1 MGPDNFDPVVE
12 EIKQWWDSIDDASW
26 SFDEIIGQKPEHS
39 PIQLPRSVSATANVN
54 PLDDLIIVTATATL
68 TLETAVGCGGR
79 EHTLILNAAS
89 ATLTIA
95 CTGSETLGGAST
107 KATSTRYT
115 GYRVKSDGTNWQVV
129 QMDLATVIGTLAIAN
144 GGTGATTAS
153 AAWKALSVSQT
164 PLPLKNWGG
173 MNFDGSTDYL
183 DTNALTGIADG
194 KKGSIV
200 WKVRFANA
208 ASAVEALIFNTGGTL
223 GLSRSATGN
232 IAIVAENA
240 AGTTILSVGT
250 SGTPCSAAG
259 TYLIMAS
266 WDMATAASGRLYVD
280 QVSNYA
286 ETTFTND
293 TIDYT
298 VTEYAIGGTAAG
310 GSLFAGDNYVVWFD
324 ATSNLE
330 FNTES
335 VRRKFVDSNG
345 VMVYMGANGELP
357 TGTAPILFLAYDPY
371 TSWGRNRGSAT
382 SAFVTNGTP
391 AAATTALSGQVFD
404 REDVGIPITVTADY
418 TVDDSD
424 VTIIN
429 NRAATNTLTLPNAA
443 LYKGR
448 KLRIL
453 TIQAQTVVSASSNV
467 IPVAGGAAGT
477 AILAG
482 VDGAFCTLQAGIDG
496 NWQIIA

>member
-1 MGPDNFDPVVE
+1 M
-12 EIKQWWDSIDDASW
+12 KQWWGSIDDASW
-26 SFDEIIGQKPEHS
+26 AFDELIGQKPEHS
-39 PIQLPRSVSATANVN
+39 PIHLPRSVSATANVN

-79 EHTLILNAAS
+79 EHTFILNAAS
-89 ATLTIA
+89 ATMTIA

-115 GYRVKSDGTNWQVV
+115 GYRVKSDGTNWQVI

-164 PLPLKNWGG
+164 PLPLKSWGG
-173 MNFDGSTDYL
+173 KKFDGSTDYL
-183 DTNALTGIADG
+183 DTNALTGIVDS
-194 KKGSIV
+194 KKFTWVGIF
-200 WKVRFANA
+200 RHGGA
-208 ASAVEALIFNTGGTL
+208 ASASETYHSSTGVTFQINRT
-223 GLSRSATGN
+223 STGK
-232 IAIVAENA
+232 IQVLAENA
-240 AGTTILSVGT
+240 AGTVILSQISTGT
-250 SGTPCSAAG
+250 PASSSGTYVVMISAD
-259 TYLIMAS
+259 L
-266 WDMATAASGRLYVD
+266 ATASSFKMYINDTADTVTS
-280 QVSNYA
+280 
-286 ETTFTND
+286 TTFTDD
-293 TIDYT
+293 TIDFT
-298 VTEYAIGGTAAG
+298 VTEHSLGASTAGTN
-310 GSLFAGDNYVVWFD
+310 FFTGDGYVVWFD
-324 ATSNLE
+324 ATTNLN
-330 FNTES
+330 FATES
-335 VRRKFVDSNG
+335 VRRKFVDTNN
-345 VMVYMGANGELP
+345 VPVYMGRNGELP
-357 TGTAPILFLAYDPY
+357 TGTAPILFLGYDVY
-371 TSWGRNRGSAT
+371 TSWPRNRGSAT
-382 SAFVTNGTP
+382 TAFTVNGTP
-391 AAATTALSGQVFD
+391 AAATTALNGQVFE